1 MSKEAEGAESIYGWR
16 RAWEVRGVVV
26 AAVGRKARRRGW
38 HPGAGGPGH
47 GAPVLS
53 WSASGNE
60 AVERHSIEAQTRW
73 ERVGR
78 VAALGG
84 VARLV
89 FTHFVPSR
97 ASGAQSAGALA

>member
-1 MSKEAEGAESIYGWR
+1 M
-16 RAWEVRGVVV
+16 VV

-53 WSASGNE
+53 WSASSNE
-60 AVERHSIEAQTRW
+60 AVERHSVEAQTRW

-78 VAALGG
+78 VVALGG
-84 VARLV
+84 VARRGLC
-89 FTHFVPSR
+89 SR
-97 ASGAQSAGALA
+97 ISCRRGLPEPNRPGLWLD